1 MPRLRQEHRA
11 GRVGRPGHAQRGH
24 APASETLP
32 QPGPRLQGGCRGT
45 PPCAGSSVWTL
56 RVARA
61 WPGPSSCRRAPR
73 GPRDSCGWRVG
84 TPPTHAAE
92 WGAQSPRGAVRTERV
107 PPNVDIG
114 SAPAADPPPASRVFS
129 GGGGEESRGGCTLI
143 LSASGGWGGGRP
155 LGRVT
160 PGRHKAGPRP
170 QHSPDCPTP
179 GPLPSSPTARAG
191 PSAPDPMPALPSP
204 SCPSSEEAMTWPPAP
219 AWGPRTPPAGA
230 PSSTPR
236 PGCGARG
243 LVPWSAG
250 CFQDVTRAPK
260 VTVAGEPKLRRLSVA
275 TDAVPF

>member
-1 MPRLRQEHRA
+1 M
-11 GRVGRPGHAQRGH
+11 GVGGPLPVLGA
-24 APASETLP
+24 AS
-32 QPGPRLQGGCRGT
+32 GPC
-45 PPCAGSSVWTL
+45 V
-56 RVARA
+56 
-61 WPGPSSCRRAPR
+61 WPGL
-73 GPRDSCGWRVG
+73 GL
-84 TPPTHAAE
+84 
-92 WGAQSPRGAVRTERV
+92 
-107 PPNVDIG
+107 
-114 SAPAADPPPASRVFS
+114 APAAAAEPRGGPETPAAGAWGHPPHTWRSGGLRVHAGLCAQNASRQTLTLEARLQQTPHPLPVFFS
-129 GGGGEESRGGCTLI
+129 GGGEGKPRRMHTDSFCLWGG
-143 LSASGGWGGGRP
+143 GGGRP

-160 PGRHKAGPRP
+160 PGRHEAGPRP
-170 QHSPDCPTP
+170 QHSPDCPSP

-204 SCPSSEEAMTWPPAP
+204 SCPSPEEAMTWPPAP
-219 AWGPRTPPAGA
+219 AWGPRIPPAGA

>member
-61 WPGPSSCRRAPR
+61 WPGPSGCRRAPR

-129 GGGGEESRGGCTLI
+129 GGGEESRGGCTPI
-143 LSASGGWGGGRP
+143 LSASGGGGAGGVPWAVSHQGATRR
-155 LGRVT
+155 GRVPST
-160 PGRHKAGPRP
+160 APTVPPRAR
-170 QHSPDCPTP
+170 SPALRPP
-179 GPLPSSPTARAG
+179 GPG
-191 PSAPDPMPALPSP
+191 PPLRTPCLLCRHRPALP
-204 SCPSSEEAMTWPPAP
+204 
-219 AWGPRTPPAGA
+219 
-230 PSSTPR
+230 
-236 PGCGARG
+236 
-243 LVPWSAG
+243 
-250 CFQDVTRAPK
+250 
-260 VTVAGEPKLRRLSVA
+260 LRR
-275 TDAVPF
+275 P